1 MERLNKDPLF
11 QSQVQSKS
19 TKKKFGKSLD
29 FYILE
34 MADGLKTG
42 QFTIYNVQADRV
54 SQVEEIE
61 KLESVGEKKVGL
73 IMINKKETLLS
84 THSVSHTICL
94 GETWVPS

>member
-1 MERLNKDPLF
+1 
-11 QSQVQSKS
+11 
-19 TKKKFGKSLD
+19 
-29 FYILE
+29 
-34 MADGLKTG
+34 MADGLKTV

-84 THSVSHTICL
+84 TDSVSHTICL